1 MRPRRRSGLRAAITR
16 GPTPEFRVASGRMA
30 ASARVATPEAESR
43 EGPSPSPDASP
54 QLRPV
59 AVSRAWPLSFDV
71 RGVENLA
78 AGARQISLVVSSSG
92 VELECRAQR
101 AIQAYVRFRPGG
113 RVHPPA
119 LIRLGPV
126 AFTLEAAEIR
136 GGCDLALFSVH
147 GVVFGKIRV
156 RPS

>member
-1 MRPRRRSGLRAAITR
+1 MRPRRRSGLREPDHWRANPRIQSGKREDGCVGERCDAGGGIKR
-16 GPTPEFRVASGRMA
+16 GGRVPR
-30 ASARVATPEAESR
+30 RT
-43 EGPSPSPDASP
+43 
-54 QLRPV
+54 LR
-59 AVSRAWPLSFDV
+59 RN
-71 RGVENLA
+71 G
-78 AGARQISLVVSSSG
+78 SG

-126 AFTLEAAEIR
+126 ALTLEAAEIR

-147 GVVFGKIRV
+147 GVVFGKIPV